1 MDETH
6 KAKEKI
12 KELKEVLR
20 AVKMP
25 VVQKDE
31 KIQAALLKTDSECE
45 KIIQNFMKSKQF
57 SDLQFIQYYKGFEIF
72 LGWTMNHHNQT
83 VDFSNLDFKSINTE
97 ILANEAKE

>member
-1 MDETH
+1 MCLTTDYLSNEEKVIVANSKVESIEAKSSKLRKDLIKAMDETN

-20 AVKMP
+20 AIKMP

-45 KIIQNFMKSKQF
+45 KIIQNFMKSK
-57 SDLQFIQYYKGFEIF
+57 
-72 LGWTMNHHNQT
+72 
-83 VDFSNLDFKSINTE
+83 
-97 ILANEAKE
+97 

>member
-1 MDETH
+1 MCLTTDYLSNEEKVIIANSKVESIEAKSSKLRKDLIKAMDETN

-45 KIIQNFMKSKQF
+45 KIIQNFMKSK
-57 SDLQFIQYYKGFEIF
+57 
-72 LGWTMNHHNQT
+72 
-83 VDFSNLDFKSINTE
+83 
-97 ILANEAKE
+97 